1 MKTNKEKAIDDFLMD
16 VDEADSNE
24 IEARPKLDDN
34 KKFIKSDNSIIER
47 VDKIII
53 AENGKQL
60 LREWY

>member
-1 MKTNKEKAIDDFLMD
+1 MKTNKEKSIDDFLMN

>member
-34 KKFIKSDNSIIER
+34 KKFIKSDNSILER

>member
-1 MKTNKEKAIDDFLMD
+1 MKTNKEKAIDDFLMN